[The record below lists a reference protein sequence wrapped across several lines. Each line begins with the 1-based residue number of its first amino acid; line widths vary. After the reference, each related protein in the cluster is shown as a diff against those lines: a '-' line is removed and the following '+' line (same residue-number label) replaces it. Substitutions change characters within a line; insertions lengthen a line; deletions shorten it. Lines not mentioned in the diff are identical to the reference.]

1 MDSAPGKL
9 FRLLHDAIAVLRMVK
24 RQQDIIGRFCQCK
37 VSILKYSMDSIGRLY
52 IVNRY
57 IVLKVYRLT
66 IYFVKCFQ
74 KKVIK
79 KL

>member
-1 MDSAPGKL
+1 
-9 FRLLHDAIAVLRMVK
+9 
-24 RQQDIIGRFCQCK
+24 
-37 VSILKYSMDSIGRLY
+37 MDSIGRLY

-57 IVLKVYRLT
+57 ITLKVYRLP
-66 IYFVKCFQ
+66 IYFVKRFL

>member
-1 MDSAPGKL
+1 
-9 FRLLHDAIAVLRMVK
+9 
-24 RQQDIIGRFCQCK
+24 
-37 VSILKYSMDSIGRLY
+37 MDSIGRLY